1 LDCDK
6 RKSMILTQK
15 PTTEDDRDSLHIGFS
30 QLHVATLNRKFRWSC
45 GDDHL
50 VTQSLQ
56 NRFKPY
62 FHDWSWCWRRLA
74 RGTARVSD
82 PHIFDAQCIVHFS
95 PQNINGAAAFGFS
108 MCPCSICWSTVAIAW
123 LGGPHKAT
131 RQKIRHQ
138 QWHCQ
143 NPTCILYHAA
153 PLQGSGTQ
161 YCLQHC
167 HC

>member
-1 LDCDK
+1 
-6 RKSMILTQK
+6 MILTQK

-82 PHIFDAQCIVHFS
+82 PHIFDAQCIVHFFPS
-95 PQNINGAAAFGFS
+95 KHKR
-108 MCPCSICWSTVAIAW
+108 CSCVWFFHV
-123 LGGPHKAT
+123 
-131 RQKIRHQ
+131 
-138 QWHCQ
+138 
-143 NPTCILYHAA
+143 
-153 PLQGSGTQ
+153 PLQHLLVNSGDCMAWRSTQSNKTKNQAPTMTLPKSHMHLVSRGSTTG
-161 YCLQHC
+161 
-167 HC
+167 